1 MAELTTPDELLAF
14 KLGVALRA
22 ENDVLKTLQ
31 ENEKVAQSQELKD
44 MLGHHQEETR
54 EQITNL
60 EKCFAAL
67 GQEAKE
73 QRSPA
78 SKGLAEE
85 AQVALDKVDK
95 RLVDMVIAA
104 GALDTEHHEVACY
117 TTLIT
122 AAEAQGHTE
131 VVELL
136 QQILGQEEST
146 RDKLTEFGRKLA
158 QEAAAAVK

>member
-1 MAELTTPDELLAF
+1 MAELTTPEELFAF
-14 KLGVALRA
+14 KLGVALRS
-22 ENDVLKTLQ
+22 EHDVLKMLE
-31 ENEKVAQSQELKD
+31 ENQKVAQSQELKD
-44 MLGHHQEETR
+44 MLGHHQDETR
-54 EQITNL
+54 EQITYI
-60 EKCFAAL
+60 EKCFKVL
-67 GQEAKE
+67 GLEAKE
-73 QRSPA
+73 QRSPV

-85 AQVALDKVDK
+85 AQVALDKVDPS
-95 RLVDMVIAA
+95 LVDMVIVA

-122 AAEAQGHTE
+122 SAEAQGQSE

-158 QEAAAAVK
+158 QEAGAK